1 MFAAMMTFGVVLAT
15 TESAPLS
22 ALVWWLIPLVAFIG
36 AIAYVIWVSKFQAK
50 FENETNRSVG
60 RFQRFQQ
67 SLEGDRQFTSVQK
80 VPANGSVRDDQSS
93 QSHHSSFSGQDSAH
107 QGSHGSYGSQGSD
120 DDQNPSTT
128 EINR

>member
-1 MFAAMMTFGVVLAT
+1 MFATAVMTFGVVLAT

-50 FENETNRSVG
+50 FENQTNRSVG

-67 SLEGDRQFTSVQK
+67 SLESDRRFTSVQK
-80 VPANGSVRDDQSS
+80 VPANSSVRDDQPS
-93 QSHHSSFSGQDSAH
+93 QSDYSNFSDQRSAY
-107 QGSHGSYGSQGSD
+107 QGSHGSD
-120 DDQNPSTT
+120 DNQNPSVT

>member
-1 MFAAMMTFGVVLAT
+1 MFATAMMIFGVVLAT

-67 SLEGDRQFTSVQK
+67 SLEGDRRFTSVQK
-80 VPANGSVRDDQSS
+80 VPANGSARDDHLS
-93 QSHHSSFSGQDSAH
+93 QSHHSSFSGQGSAH
-107 QGSHGSYGSQGSD
+107 QASQGSQGSEIN
-120 DDQNPSTT
+120 QNPSTT
-128 EINR
+128 EINS